1 MITSY
6 NGGFKA
12 RMVQR
17 MTGDGAMSATALSRE
32 VGVSQ
37 ASLSRWLREARRLG
51 AMSKQRDDRSGGARR
66 PKDWTPE
73 EKLRIVIAAA
83 AMPDAEL
90 GEFLRKSGL
99 HEAQLKEWRET
110 IADALS
116 AEKKRAPAPKA
127 SGEAK
132 RISELER
139 ELIRKDRALAEV
151 TALLALKKK
160 LDLLM
165 GVPDEDTP
173 SKKET

>member
-6 NGGFKA
+6 NNGFKA

-17 MTGDGAMSATALSRE
+17 MTGAGAISAMALSRE

-37 ASLSRWLREARRLG
+37 TSLSKWLREARRIVT
-51 AMSKQRDDRSGGARR
+51 MSNKREDRSGGARR

-73 EKLRIVIAAA
+73 EKLKAVVAAA
-83 AMPDAEL
+83 ATPDAEI
-90 GEFLRKSGL
+90 GEFLRKHGL

-110 IADALS
+110 IVEAFATG
-116 AEKKRAPAPKA
+116 KKRAPAAKP

-139 ELIRKDRALAEV
+139 ELHRKDRALAEV
-151 TALLALKKK
+151 TALLAIKKK

-165 GVPDEDTP
+165 GVPDDDTP
-173 SKKET
+173 SRKGT